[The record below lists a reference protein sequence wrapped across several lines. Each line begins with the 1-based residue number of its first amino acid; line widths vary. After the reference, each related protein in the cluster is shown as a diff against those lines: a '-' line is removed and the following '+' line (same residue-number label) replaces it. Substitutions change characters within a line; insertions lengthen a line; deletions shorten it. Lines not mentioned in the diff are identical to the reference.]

1 MKFLMLGKY
10 SKEAIEK
17 ISSKRTEKALEII
30 KNSGGKI
37 ESMFALLGSFD
48 LAFIIDFPK
57 IEDAIKTSVELSKL
71 TGIGFTTFPAITI
84 EEFDKLV
91 G

>member
-1 MKFLMLGKY
+1 MLGKY

>member
-1 MKFLMLGKY
+1 MLGKY

-37 ESMFALLGSFD
+37 ENMFALLGSFD